1 MTNFTKVTKTKKAMA
16 AFLSGIAVKHG
27 CNNCKAGISGG
38 CSGVKNCEHMWYVW
52 LGDREFSRGDKNFN
66 ELAMCPEI
74 LADFIAYEFAIE
86 EDCNCCPVSPC
97 DRDETCCRNITDWLY
112 KEVEK

>member
-1 MTNFTKVTKTKKAMA
+1 MTNFKKVTKTKKAMA

-38 CSGVKNCEHMWYVW
+38 CSGVKNCERMWYVW
-52 LGDREFSRGDKNFN
+52 LGDREFIHGDKNFK

-74 LADFIAYEFAIE
+74 LADFIAYELGIMWE
-86 EDCNCCPVSPC
+86 CSICPAFPC
-97 DRDETCCRNITDWLY
+97 DTDYECCNNIVEWLY